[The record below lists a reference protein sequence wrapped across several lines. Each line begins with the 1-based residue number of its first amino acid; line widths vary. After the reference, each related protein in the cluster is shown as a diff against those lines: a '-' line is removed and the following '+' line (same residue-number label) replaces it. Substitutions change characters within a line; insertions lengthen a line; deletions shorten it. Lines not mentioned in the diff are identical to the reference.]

1 MIAYFEAPGQ
11 EKERPLLAG
20 GSLGHESQLLSD
32 ITRSKPNFPPFL
44 NTLILDYPDSRTMA
58 SDFSNRFLQHFWKKV
73 GSYEP
78 SSANL
83 IILATFTSQPENMY
97 QIQILLCQ
105 ERNLEINLGDF

>member
-1 MIAYFEAPGQ
+1 MIAYSEAPGQ
-11 EKERPLLAG
+11 EKERHLLAG

-83 IILATFTSQPENMY
+83 IILKTCRVSNTNTALSGEEF
-97 QIQILLCQ
+97 
-105 ERNLEINLGDF
+105 RN